1 MSRTGLLARRV
12 LLVTGKGGVGKTTV
26 AAAIAVAAVQ
36 HGLRVALCETQG
48 SRRVPDLFDRP
59 SHGYDLFEVHPDL
72 FTMSITSD
80 DAIEDY
86 ILQQLKVRALYKL
99 AFKNRVMGPFMR
111 AVPGL
116 HDLVQLGKVWDLERR
131 STAGRPSYDL
141 LVVDAPATG
150 HGLTMLESPQAMM
163 DLTVAGPFHENAKLI
178 RNLVEDADRT
188 ALVLV
193 SLPEEMPVN
202 ETLELYERLGRFR
215 GQVALSVLNEVHP
228 TVVGRP
234 EAWPLAREALAG
246 HPALAEAVGFADRA
260 ARRESS
266 QQTARERLHA
276 GLPCPLAEL
285 PFLFHR
291 DLRVGDLRQLA
302 SVLAPWLEASA

>member
-1 MSRTGLLARRV
+1 MNQTGLLAKRV
-12 LLVTGKGGVGKTTV
+12 LIVTGKGGVGKTTV
-26 AAAIAVAAVQ
+26 AASLAVAAVQ

-59 SHGYDLFEVHPDL
+59 SQGYDLFEVHPDL
-72 FTMSITSD
+72 FTMSITSEH
-80 DAIEDY
+80 AIEDY
-86 ILQQLKVRALYKL
+86 ILQQIRVRALYKL

-131 STAGRPSYDL
+131 RTANKPAFDL

-178 RNLVEDADRT
+178 RDLIEDPERT
-188 ALVLV
+188 SIVLV

-215 GQVALSVLNEVHP
+215 GQVVLSVLNEVHP
-228 TVVGRP
+228 TLVGHP
-234 EAWPLAREALAG
+234 EAWPVARAAMTD
-246 HPALAEAVGFADRA
+246 PALAEAVGFADRA
-260 ARRESS
+260 ARREAA
-266 QQTARERLHA
+266 QQIARERLHT
-276 GLPCPLAEL
+276 GLPCPLVEL

-302 SVLAPWLEASA
+302 AILAPWLEASA